1 MCKIL
6 YHVSKHLLRNNTK
19 TERQGSVN
27 LFHSLLSHTL
37 LYFLILL
44 RFCKISSNFSR
55 VSLNSFTTSSTF
67 PRLQIK
73 TQLTVVS
80 VHNSI
85 FRPFR
90 LFKAVFVSFAQITL
104 YFMDLPIFL
113 THFGF
118 PKWLYKS
125 GFHCIQLFIA
135 CICSMVLSV
144 IVTNSL

>member
-1 MCKIL
+1 MPKMCKIL

-80 VHNSI
+80 LDNPI
-85 FRPFR
+85 FRPSR
-90 LFKAVFVSFAQITL
+90 LFKAVFCSLCRNSTLFHGPPDFFNSFL
-104 YFMDLPIFL
+104 
-113 THFGF
+113 F
-118 PKWLYKS
+118 P
-125 GFHCIQLFIA
+125 
-135 CICSMVLSV
+135 
-144 IVTNSL
+144 

>member
-1 MCKIL
+1 MPKVCKIL

-80 VHNSI
+80 LDNPI
-85 FRPFR
+85 FRPSR
-90 LFKAVFVSFAQITL
+90 LFKAVFCSLCRNSTLFLGPPDFLNSFL
-104 YFMDLPIFL
+104 
-113 THFGF
+113 F
-118 PKWLYKS
+118 P
-125 GFHCIQLFIA
+125 
-135 CICSMVLSV
+135 
-144 IVTNSL
+144 

>member
-1 MCKIL
+1 MLKMCKIL

-19 TERQGSVN
+19 TERHRSVN
-27 LFHSLLSHTL
+27 LFHCLLSRTL

-73 TQLTVVS
+73 TQLTVIFLQ
-80 VHNSI
+80 NSI

-90 LFKAVFVSFAQITL
+90 RLFKAVFFAQITL
-104 YFMDLPIFL
+104 YFLHIPIFFNSFL
-113 THFGF
+113 F
-118 PKWLYKS
+118 P
-125 GFHCIQLFIA
+125 
-135 CICSMVLSV
+135 
-144 IVTNSL
+144 

>member
-1 MCKIL
+1 MPKMCKIL

-27 LFHSLLSHTL
+27 LFHCLLSHTL

-55 VSLNSFTTSSTF
+55 VSLNSFITSSTF

-73 TQLTVVS
+73 TQLTVIFL
-80 VHNSI
+80 HNSI

-90 LFKAVFVSFAQITL
+90 RLFKAVFFCSFCTNNTL
-104 YFMDLPIFL
+104 FL
-113 THFGF
+113 AHHDFFNSFLF
-118 PKWLYKS
+118 P
-125 GFHCIQLFIA
+125 
-135 CICSMVLSV
+135 
-144 IVTNSL
+144 